1 MYRTPI
7 GNTVHWNETG
17 GGIDPLHLH
26 LLRQW
31 QGAYWDG
38 LPDHKPEPTPEE
50 TALPQSRLDEMQK
63 PWRPE
68 PQLYSGGSGLD
79 VYNTNANELAPGTLE
94 ETDVLDFGDDED
106 FLDDLRQRLGNF

>member
-7 GNTVHWNETG
+7 GNTIHWKETG
-17 GGIDPLHLH
+17 GGLDPLHLH
-26 LLRQW
+26 GLRQW
-31 QGAYWDG
+31 QGPYWDG
-38 LPDHKPEPTPEE
+38 MPDYVPEPTPED

-68 PQLYSGGSGLD
+68 PVPYSGPSGLD
-79 VYNTNANELAPGTLE
+79 VYNTNDRLDSGNLE
-94 ETDVLDFGDDED
+94 ETDVVDFGTDAE